1 MKVCL
6 IVEGA
11 YPYVT
16 GGVSSW
22 IQQMLLKFK
31 DIEFVIQTLVVNR
44 TEKREFKYRIPDNV
58 SEIRE
63 VYLLDDVAVTTLVTA
78 DSNLL

>member
-31 DIEFVIQTLVVNR
+31 DIEFVVQTLVVDRNKKENSN
-44 TEKREFKYRIPDNV
+44 TKYLIM
-58 SEIRE
+58 
-63 VYLLDDVAVTTLVTA
+63 
-78 DSNLL
+78 